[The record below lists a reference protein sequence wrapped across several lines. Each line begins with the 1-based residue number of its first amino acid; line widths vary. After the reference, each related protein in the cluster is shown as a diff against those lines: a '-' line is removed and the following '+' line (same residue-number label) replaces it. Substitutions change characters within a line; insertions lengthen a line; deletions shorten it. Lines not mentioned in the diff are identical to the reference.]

1 MKNAIRLKTISQWSL
16 LNQIN
21 CYLGKWKIPK
31 DVIKKI
37 YYMLQSKELG
47 KNGFVVLCLKDVKDD
62 IIGLDEII
70 DLYPYRCTWDD
81 RIDEIRLSPGKTKK
95 CWYISYAGIKEQK
108 TKIAVIFNQKT
119 N

>member
-37 YYMLQSKELG
+37 YYMLKSKELG
-47 KNGFVVLCLKDVKDD
+47 KNGFIVLCLKDVKDN
-62 IIGLDEII
+62 IIELDEII
-70 DLYPYRCTWDD
+70 GLYPFKCIWDE
-81 RIDEIRLSPGKTKK
+81 RIDDIQLPYGKTKK
-95 CWYISYAGIKEQK
+95 CWYISYADIKGQK
-108 TKIAVIFNQKT
+108 TRIAVIFNQKT